1 MDSSYTMYES
11 STTVDNGTG
20 AAFGVFTLVYIAII
34 VLMIV
39 SMWRLFVKAG
49 KPGWA
54 AIVPVYNQIVMLQI
68 AGRPVWWVLLTM
80 FVPFF
85 GWWVAIV
92 AVIDFVKSYGKS
104 TGYGVFAIFLPLIAY
119 PMLAFSKSTQ
129 YVRPAAE
136 GFEGFVPAPD
146 VNASTPP
153 APVAAPTAPV
163 VSTPE
168 VPATPETPPTT
179 PPQNQ

>member
-1 MDSSYTMYES
+1 MDSSYTYTSYDMS
-11 STTVDNGTG
+11 SSADSAAGG
-20 AAFGVFTLVYIAII
+20 AAFGVFTLVYIVII

-54 AIVPVYNQIVMLQI
+54 AIVPIYNQIVMLQI
-68 AGRPVWWVLLTM
+68 AGRPAWWILLTI
-80 FVPFF
+80 FIPFF

-92 AVIDFVKSYGKS
+92 AIIDFVKSYGKS

-119 PMLAFSKSTQ
+119 PMLAFSKTTQ

-146 VNASTPP
+146 VARPAAPAAPSGTPP
-153 APVAAPTAPV
+153 
-163 VSTPE
+163 VS
-168 VPATPETPPTT
+168 
-179 PPQNQ
+179 PQL